1 MATSYN
7 FYPSSINRTNPRTM
21 WASYG
26 KTPPQTKRVTM
37 ELAESFPNIIGNKT
51 TGSLIDQCGFTADD
65 KSIGIVRGSKQV
77 WEAVVMIPY
86 LDSQINEV
94 TTPIE
99 GKHFI
104 LIDSEDTNR
113 YTDQKSNIDQFG
125 FPVQASENDG
135 EKITQTTISKMI
147 EGMKTFNIP
156 PNMDFGSYDTIVPFV
171 MYFFPF
177 SQVLDRDDLSDI
189 WQGVMPKL
197 ALKVEKDVIDISHD
211 INKFEFFGN
220 INDRTLISKMKFF
233 VFKAKQKAKQNYYE
247 ITEDA
252 TDDSRYKFNFA
263 GNPEQ
268 SAVPHPSYN
277 WPYDYFSLVE
287 DISIEAKY
295 VLKKLEEE

>member
-1 MATSYN
+1 
-7 FYPSSINRTNPRTM
+7 
-21 WASYG
+21 
-26 KTPPQTKRVTM
+26 M
-37 ELAESFPNIIGNKT
+37 ELAESFPSIIGNET

-86 LDSQINEV
+86 LDFPIDEV
-94 TTPIE
+94 TTEIE

-113 YTDQKSNIDQFG
+113 YADQKSNIDQFG

-135 EKITQTTISKMI
+135 EKITETTIGGMMK
-147 EGMKTFNIP
+147 GMKTFNIP
-156 PNMDFGSYDTIVPFV
+156 PNMDFGFYDDIDPFV

-189 WQGVMPKL
+189 WQGVMPKP
-197 ALKVEKDVIDISHD
+197 ALKVEKDIVNISHD

-247 ITEDA
+247 ITEDV
-252 TDDSRYKFNFA
+252 TDDSRYTFNFA
-263 GNPEQ
+263 AEGRQE
-268 SAVPHPSYN
+268 AVPHPSYN

-287 DISIEAKY
+287 DINIEAKY